1 MPRESLSGNSQ
12 SSHSALMAQGL
23 ASQDAGYTQ
32 QFRYAFA
39 FALYSLAAPWT
50 RRISLGTLS
59 PQGTPPK
66 PTTLA
71 KLGV

>member
-1 MPRESLSGNSQ
+1 
-12 SSHSALMAQGL
+12 MAQGL
-23 ASQDAGYTQ
+23 ALQDAGYTQ

-39 FALYSLAAPWT
+39 FAVSSLAAPGPEGFPWG
-50 RRISLGTLS
+50 RFH